1 VTRSPV
7 RSRERR
13 QAVRLP
19 DDACPKCGTMM
30 RERRSTL
37 TMPVNGEVVRVPNSS
52 HLHCPQCG
60 EIILRFDEAGDLERR
75 GFELYRARHHLLGA
89 DDIRALRRQLG
100 LSQAELARI
109 LRLGSNTISRWEA
122 GRNVQSAAMDVLLR
136 LIRDVPET
144 LKFLRRH
151 AA

>member
-1 VTRSPV
+1 
-7 RSRERR
+7 
-13 QAVRLP
+13 
-19 DDACPKCGTMM
+19 M

-37 TMPVNGEVVRVPNSS
+37 TIPVNGEVVRVPSSS

-60 EIILRFDEAGDLERR
+60 EIVLRFVEAGDLERR
-75 GFELYRARHHLLGA
+75 GFELYRAKHHLLVA

-122 GRNVQSAAMDVLLR
+122 GRNVQTAAMDVLLR

-144 LKFLRRH
+144 LRFLRRH